1 MRHSYTEK
9 QSIEKSWVFLIFRHL
24 SKDKVIKF
32 ASMVPNM
39 QPEVAK
45 KALEQFPNFAST
57 SLDLMRDYKEI
68 FEEAIA
74 DEREGAQVTYEM
86 YRRIMDSD
94 QKILENELSFEQ
106 EMLILDHMKAVAD
119 AVASFNRER
128 SQDRLKLLAI
138 AGSVATA
145 AIAILGAALGSNIS
159 LAQDNDNEDDV
170 IDVDDFEE
178 N

>member
-1 MRHSYTEK
+1 
-9 QSIEKSWVFLIFRHL
+9 
-24 SKDKVIKF
+24 
-32 ASMVPNM
+32 
-39 QPEVAK
+39 
-45 KALEQFPNFAST
+45 
-57 SLDLMRDYKEI
+57 
-68 FEEAIA
+68 
-74 DEREGAQVTYEM
+74 
-86 YRRIMDSD
+86 
-94 QKILENELSFEQ
+94 
-106 EMLILDHMKAVAD
+106 MLILDHMKAVAD

-178 N
+178 IE